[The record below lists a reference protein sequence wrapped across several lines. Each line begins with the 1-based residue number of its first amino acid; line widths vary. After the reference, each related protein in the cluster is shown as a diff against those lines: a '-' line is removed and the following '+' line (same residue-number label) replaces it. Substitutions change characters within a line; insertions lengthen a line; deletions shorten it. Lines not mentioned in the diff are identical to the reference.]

1 MRTTRRTPTRD
12 MDANVDDAR
21 ASSAFFDDLSW
32 DDDDDDDDDDGDDD
46 DDLTDAWTIEDDES
60 CGRSAMM
67 MMTTTT
73 TTTTERS
80 DDDGSRGGIIG
91 AFESMMSP
99 ETTRA
104 GMAIRAHPMYGRLVD
119 AYYDCR
125 RVGADAR
132 ETEALDRERD
142 AAMMSGRYA
151 VTEDDTEYA
160 MGRMMTCGIGC
171 ESMHRDVDEFVRE
184 CTHELEAYAAELQR
198 LYDEADRCCDAF
210 EARAREVRKDI
221 ARIERDNKR
230 GARDVRSAWQAPAGA
245 EEEEEVERGGSNA
258 DGRRDDLTLEERRER
273 EEAIRRDLKRKYA
286 SSILSLKSEFM
297 KKRRKG
303 KLPDRSTNVLKE
315 WWANNIVWPYPSE
328 EDKKALIEKTELDST
343 QVNNWFINFRK
354 RHWIKLFPAGAPPN
368 KEESSRLLKQKFGG
382 CLEKAK
388 EYARNL

>member
-12 MDANVDDAR
+12 MDADVGDAR
-21 ASSAFFDDLSW
+21 TSSAFFNDPSW
-32 DDDDDDDDDDGDDD
+32 DDDVDDGCDDEGDDD
-46 DDLTDAWTIEDDES
+46 VTDAWTNEEDAS
-60 CGRSAMM
+60 CGRSAML
-67 MMTTTT
+67 TTT
-73 TTTTERS
+73 TTTTERT
-80 DDDGSRGGIIG
+80 DDGSGGGFID

-132 ETEALDRERD
+132 EAEALERERD

-151 VTEDDTEYA
+151 VIEDDTEDA
-160 MGRMMTCGIGC
+160 MFRAMSCGVGC
-171 ESMHRDVDEFVRE
+171 ESMHRDVDVFVRE

-198 LYDEADRCCDAF
+198 LYDEAERCCDAF
-210 EARAREVRKDI
+210 EARARKVRKDV
-221 ARIERDNKR
+221 ARVESDIKR
-230 GARDVRSAWQAPAGA
+230 CEGDVQSAWQAPAGA
-245 EEEEEVERGGSNA
+245 EEEEEEEEERGGSNA
-258 DGRRDDLTLEERRER
+258 DGRRDDSTLEERRER
-273 EEAIRRDLKRKYA
+273 EEAIRQDLKRKYA

-328 EDKKALIEKTELDST
+328 EDKRTLIEQTELDST

>member
-12 MDANVDDAR
+12 MDADVGDAR
-21 ASSAFFDDLSW
+21 TSSAFFNDPSW
-32 DDDDDDDDDDGDDD
+32 DDDDDEEGCDEEGGDDD
-46 DDLTDAWTIEDDES
+46 VTDAWTIEDDAS
-60 CGRSAMM
+60 CGRSAML
-67 MMTTTT
+67 TTT
-73 TTTTERS
+73 TTTTERT
-80 DDDGSRGGIIG
+80 DDGSGGGFID

-125 RVGADAR
+125 RVGSDAR
-132 ETEALDRERD
+132 EAEALERERD

-151 VTEDDTEYA
+151 VIEDDTEDA
-160 MGRMMTCGIGC
+160 MVRAMSCGVGC
-171 ESMHRDVDEFVRE
+171 ESMHRDVDVFVRE

-198 LYDEADRCCDAF
+198 LYDEAERCCDAF
-210 EARAREVRKDI
+210 EARARKVRKDV
-221 ARIERDNKR
+221 ARVENDTKR
-230 GARDVRSAWQAPAGA
+230 CESDVQSAWQAPAGA
-245 EEEEEVERGGSNA
+245 EEEERGGSNA
-258 DGRRDDLTLEERRER
+258 DGRRDDSTLKERRER
-273 EEAIRRDLKRKYA
+273 EEAIRQDLKRKYA

-328 EDKKALIEKTELDST
+328 EDKRTLIEQTELDST